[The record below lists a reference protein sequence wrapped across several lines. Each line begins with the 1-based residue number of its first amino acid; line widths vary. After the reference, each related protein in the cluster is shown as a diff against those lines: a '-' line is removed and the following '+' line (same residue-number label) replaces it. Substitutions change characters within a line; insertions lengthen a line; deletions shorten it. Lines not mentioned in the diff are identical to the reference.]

1 MSRVLVIGAGSW
13 GTALAI
19 QAARAGHDVTLW
31 ARDPAAMLPDRT
43 MKRLPGHAL
52 PESVTVTGSLAVP
65 AELVLL
71 VVPMQH
77 LRGILSR
84 RLAERPGC
92 DAPLVACCKGVE
104 RGTFL
109 LPGEILA
116 ELASDLPHASLSG
129 PNFAGEIAAG
139 LPAASVLACR
149 TLDTARDLASALSA
163 GAFRIYAG
171 ADPLGVEVGAAAKNV
186 IAIAA
191 GAAIGAG
198 FGENARAALVTR
210 GIAELSRLIV
220 ALGGQAETA
229 SGLSGVGDLVLTCT
243 GPSSRNFSLGVA
255 LGQGQSLSTI
265 LGARSTVA
273 EGVETAPALSARA
286 RSAAV
291 SVPIIDTVAA
301 LLTGRIDL
309 DAARDALLNRPLATE

>member
-1 MSRVLVIGAGSW
+1 NPD
-13 GTALAI
+13 AL
-19 QAARAGHDVTLW
+19 G
-31 ARDPAAMLPDRT
+31 PDRI
-43 MKRLPGHAL
+43 MPRLPGHAL
-52 PESVTVTGSLAVP
+52 PPDISVTGSLAVP
-65 AELVLL
+65 ADLVLL

-77 LRGILSR
+77 LRAILSR
-84 RLAERPGC
+84 RLGDAPGYA
-92 DAPLVACCKGVE
+92 APLVACCKGVE
-104 RGTFL
+104 RGTFR

-116 ELASDLPHASLSG
+116 ELAPGRPHASLSG

-149 TLDTARDLASALSA
+149 RLDTARELAASLSA
-163 GAFRIYAG
+163 GAFRVYAG
-171 ADPLGVEVGAAAKNV
+171 ADPLGVEIGAAAKNV

-255 LGQGQSLSTI
+255 LGQGQPLAAI

-286 RSAAV
+286 RAAGVSA
-291 SVPIIDTVAA
+291 PIIDTVAA
-301 LLTGRIDL
+301 LLTGRIGL
-309 DAARDALLNRPLATE
+309 DDARHALLNRPLATE